1 MKFSVPSQALLNPVL
16 VFNRI
21 ISPKPAQPALGS
33 ILFNIT
39 GKQLTITAG
48 DGDSVIEADIELIDA
63 ERNYSIAIPAKTL
76 TDSLRAIPEQPIV
89 FDIDPESYQIK
100 LQYSNGELKM
110 VGGNADEY
118 PDPIVL
124 GQNVMSL
131 SLTGEVLSSGL
142 SHTFFAT
149 ADDDL
154 RPVMNGVYFD
164 ITESDITFVASD
176 GHKLSKCRFFP
187 VGTDG
192 KASFIMPKKPISLLR
207 TIVSKDTESVNIC
220 FDEKCVFASIPGYR
234 LTSRLISGRYPN
246 YNQVIP
252 KDNPYKLTIDRAAL
266 IDVLK
271 RVSPF
276 SSANTSLVCFEIKE
290 NSLIVSAQD
299 KDLSKSAQESI
310 ECQYS
315 GNNMKIGFQHSYLTD
330 ILSNLPGQDAVFSLA
345 DPSRACL
352 LESSEKVA
360 GSELVMLL
368 MPMVIN
374 I

>member
-1 MKFSVPSQALLNPVL
+1 MKFSVPSQALLNPIL

-39 GKQLTITAG
+39 GKVLTITAG
-48 DGDSVIEADIELIDA
+48 DGDSVIEADIELLEA
-63 ERNYSIAIPAKTL
+63 ERDYSIAIPAKTL
-76 TDSLRAIPEQPIV
+76 TESLRAIPEQPIV

-100 LQYSNGELKM
+100 IQYSNGELKM
-110 VGGNADEY
+110 VGGNAEDY
-118 PDPIVL
+118 PEAIVL
-124 GQNVMSL
+124 GQNVMNI
-131 SLTGEVLSSGL
+131 SLTGEILSSGL

-164 ITESDITFVASD
+164 MTESDITFVASD
-176 GHKLSKCRFFP
+176 GHKLAKQRFFP

-192 KASFIMPKKPISLLR
+192 KASFIMPKKPIALLKS
-207 TIVSKDTESVNIC
+207 IISKETESVNIS
-220 FDEKCVFASIPGYR
+220 FDDKCVFFSIPGYR
-234 LTSRLISGRYPN
+234 LISRLIQGRFPN

-271 RVSPF
+271 RVSIF
-276 SSANTSLVCFEIKE
+276 SSANTSLICFEIKE
-290 NSLIVSAQD
+290 NNLIVSAQD

-310 ECQYS
+310 DCQYS
-315 GNNMKIGFQHSYLTD
+315 GNPMKIGFQHVYLTD
-330 ILSNLPGQDAVFSLA
+330 ILSNLPGQDVVFSLA
-345 DPSRACL
+345 DPSRASV
-352 LESSEKVA
+352 LEASENVA